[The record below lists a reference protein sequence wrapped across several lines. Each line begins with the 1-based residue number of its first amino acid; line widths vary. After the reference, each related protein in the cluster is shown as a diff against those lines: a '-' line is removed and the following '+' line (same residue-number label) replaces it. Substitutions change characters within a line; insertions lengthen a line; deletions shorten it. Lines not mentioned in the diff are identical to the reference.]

1 MLDHFQSF
9 VQALLAISLLNYH
22 LFPTDHR
29 PSVNLW
35 GHEMYAAAS
44 YLHTG
49 FQSLPDSMHSA
60 KNGNH
65 GALAGGVGTAYTI
78 VRHECWMNIDDA
90 ARELGQE

>member
-9 VQALLAISLLNYH
+9 VQALLAISLLNYY

-29 PSVNLW
+29 SGVNLW

-44 YLHTG
+44 DLHTG
-49 FQSLPDSMHSA
+49 FQGLSDSMHSA
-60 KNGNH
+60 KDGDY
-65 GALAGGVGTAYTI
+65 GALASSVGTARAI
-78 VRHECWMNIDDA
+78 VGQECGMNIDDM